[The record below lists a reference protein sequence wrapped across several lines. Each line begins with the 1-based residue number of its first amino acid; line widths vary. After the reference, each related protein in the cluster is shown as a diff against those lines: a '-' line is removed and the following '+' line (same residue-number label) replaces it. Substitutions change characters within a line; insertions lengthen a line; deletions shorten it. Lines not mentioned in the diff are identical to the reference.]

1 MKGFIKLFA
10 LASLSAVALAHTA
23 SAQEVGTLKVN
34 VPFDFTV
41 ENVSFPAGTYS
52 ISAVRPENMVR
63 IQSADG
69 RNSAIVRAIPGFDLT
84 STLKGKAVF
93 HRFGDEYFLT
103 QVWGLGNTYS
113 ELYSGKRAQQLEKVS
128 NQILIQTATVV
139 TAP

>member
-10 LASLSAVALAHTA
+10 LASLSAVAFAHTA
-23 SAQEVGTLKVN
+23 IAQEAGILKVH

-41 ENVSFPAGTYS
+41 ENANFPAGTYT
-52 ISAVRPENMVR
+52 ISVIRPENMLR

-69 RNSAIVRAIPGFDLT
+69 RKTAIVHSIPGFNFT
-84 STLKGKAVF
+84 SPLNGKAVF

-103 QVWGLGNTYS
+103 QVWGLDSYI
-113 ELYSGKRAQQLEKVS
+113 ELYAGKRAQELEKES
-128 NQILIQTATVV
+128 SQSFTQTEAVV